1 MSKKDTVNSG
11 IATLDAANLT
21 YEFENVRVNQP
32 EIGHDDR
39 KQLLNAVDRS
49 KPLPPNL
56 QYLDDPCTY
65 FIMANLDVI

>member
-32 EIGHDDR
+32 EI
-39 KQLLNAVDRS
+39 
-49 KPLPPNL
+49 
-56 QYLDDPCTY
+56 
-65 FIMANLDVI
+65 

>member
-11 IATLDAANLT
+11 IATLDATNLT

-39 KQLLNAVDRS
+39 KQLLDAVDRS
-49 KPLPPNL
+49 KPLLPTSN
-56 QYLDDPCTY
+56 
-65 FIMANLDVI
+65 I